1 MANPIRVVDDVR
13 AIQNIGNIILQYET
27 FQNSFVNALVN
38 RIGMAIVTSKT
49 WDNPW
54 ARFKQGTLEL
64 GETVEEIFANVV
76 KSHSYNP
83 KESEQHWMKREMPD
97 VRAAFHTMNFQKYYK
112 LTIQEFEL
120 RQAFIAWS
128 EMTDLIARMTAT
140 LYTSLNLDEFTM
152 MKYMMCRAIL
162 NGNLHYVGVTAQATD
177 PKDAVKKMRAHAR
190 KLTYLTP
197 NYNQA
202 GVYNATDYADQYIF
216 IDADYEANMDV
227 EVLAAAFNMDKAEFI
242 GHLIVVDSFSV
253 HDDDRLQMLFN
264 EIDNANYQPFTAAEI
279 TKLESIAGVMV
290 GSKWWMVFD
299 IMQTMRQQNN
309 GEGLYWNYWLHA
321 WKIFSISPFENCIV
335 YTSQIG
341 TVTGLTLPYETLTL
355 ASGASIQIQPTV
367 AGTGMYNR
375 KVEYT
380 LTAGS
385 ETAVAELSD
394 GTKITPDGV
403 LFISTNSTIDSFTV
417 TVTSVDDS
425 EVSDT
430 VTVTVS

>member
-1 MANPIRVVDDVR
+1 MDLECTITVGGLMR
-13 AIQNIGNIILQYET
+13 IIISISVLLQKQR
-27 FQNSFVNALVN
+27 FNNS
-38 RIGMAIVTSKT
+38 I
-49 WDNPW
+49 
-54 ARFKQGTLEL
+54 
-64 GETVEEIFANVV
+64 
-76 KSHSYNP
+76 
-83 KESEQHWMKREMPD
+83 
-97 VRAAFHTMNFQKYYK
+97 
-112 LTIQEFEL
+112 
-120 RQAFIAWS
+120 
-128 EMTDLIARMTAT
+128 
-140 LYTSLNLDEFTM
+140 
-152 MKYMMCRAIL
+152 
-162 NGNLHYVGVTAQATD
+162 GVTC
-177 PKDAVKKMRAHAR
+177 
-190 KLTYLTP
+190 
-197 NYNQA
+197 
-202 GVYNATDYADQYIF
+202 
-216 IDADYEANMDV
+216 
-227 EVLAAAFNMDKAEFI
+227 AFNMEKAEFI
-242 GHLIVVDSFSV
+242 GHLIVVDSFSE
-253 HDDDRLQMLFN
+253 HDDERLQMLFN

-335 YTSQIG
+335 YTSQTG
-341 TVTGLTLPYETLTL
+341 SVTGLTLPYETLTL
-355 ASGASIQIQPTV
+355 APGASIQITPTV

-403 LFISTNSTIDSFTV
+403 LFISTNATINSFTV